1 MSPGVRSAWF
11 ALLFPAFFI
20 HPTAF
25 STRAVEL
32 SGACRT
38 GRKVGKRSMASHFPW
53 HRREGLVCFNAPA
66 RLLLRSHFSANC
78 FRIRKALLLKL
89 SCCSYH
95 SDLSRSHCLENSEQT
110 SEYAKQPNTT
120 RRKNVWIHIW
130 HWATVFTAMDKAPLR
145 QGCLVSKRKRCNISE
160 KIEKKKRKLSVR
172 DLSQNRKVDGIRG
185 QAQTCRSPAKFRDT
199 RTDQQTEKR
208 PTNVRSAFLR
218 WQQPHRNN
226 NTYDFLLFW
235 CLQRDPYCM
244 PYANCRVAGND
255 DLRTACTE
263 TNDCDGQPS

>member
-25 STRAVEL
+25 STRAVKL
-32 SGACRT
+32 SGSCRT
-38 GRKVGKRSMASHFPW
+38 GRKVGKRSMASHFSW

-78 FRIRKALLLKL
+78 FSIRKALLLKL

-130 HWATVFTAMDKAPLR
+130 HWATVLTAMDKAPLR

-172 DLSQNRKVDGIRG
+172 DLSQNRKVDGIG
-185 QAQTCRSPAKFRDT
+185 QAQTCRSPAKFRDKET
-199 RTDQQTEKR
+199 HAPINRQRRGQRMFVPLFCDDSSRTGITIRMIFHCCDSVCSEILIACRMQTVEFK
-208 PTNVRSAFLR
+208 
-218 WQQPHRNN
+218 
-226 NTYDFLLFW
+226 
-235 CLQRDPYCM
+235 
-244 PYANCRVAGND
+244 ANYVY
-255 DLRTACTE
+255 L
-263 TNDCDGQPS
+263 PSHW